1 MKNYILLHRSEISH
15 AIGVGIGF
23 LNFYILYSLWGIS
36 WEISFAVAFASG
48 FIASKFLDVYAGKMS
63 EEDLDKE
70 WAEEISNAINDFEK
84 K

>member
-1 MKNYILLHRSEISH
+1 MKNYIKINSELLGI
-15 AIGVGIGF
+15 GIGF
-23 LNFYILYSLWGIS
+23 LNFYILFYSWNIS

-70 WAEEISNAINDFEK
+70 KAEEISNAINAFEK